1 MSSGEAMMIHPLGR
15 GYKRG
20 KKVNIRVFFFGKL
33 GKETQGNRV
42 TKETTGGG
50 RNNIVSRVEGS

>member
-1 MSSGEAMMIHPLGR
+1 MSSGEAMMIHPLGK

-42 TKETTGGG
+42 TKRLRRGNNG
-50 RNNIVSRVEGS
+50 RMVE